1 MKTSGFLFLLLLA
14 PLPATAQGSRSTA
27 SSPPSD
33 VEVTRSATLRITI
46 PSDPASIFDYF
57 VDAKKLE
64 SWFPDQAVSEAQ
76 LGGRYHF
83 RWNDSPGVWSGRY
96 TYFIRGNSLAYT
108 WQAPGDEYETNVQIK
123 LIPQA
128 GGTLVE
134 MTHSGFTSNAAL
146 DKAIK
151 TWLFYLDNLR
161 SVIAGGEDLR
171 VKQRQKPSRRSSRRA
186 KRADCSRKANSRGRW
201 K

>member
-1 MKTSGFLFLLLLA
+1 MKTRGVLSLIPLLLVSVT
-14 PLPATAQGSRSTA
+14 ATAQRSRRA
-27 SSPPSD
+27 APPPPSD
-33 VEVTRSATLRITI
+33 VEVTRSATMRIAI
-46 PSDPASIFDYF
+46 ASDPASIFDYL

-83 RWNDSPGVWSGRY
+83 RWNDMTGVWSGRY
-96 TYFIRGNSLAYT
+96 TNFIRGNTLAYT
-108 WQAPGDEYETNVQIK
+108 WEAPGDEYETTVLIK

-151 TWLFYLDNLR
+151 AWLFYLDNLR
-161 SVIAGGEDLR
+161 SVIEQGVDLR
-171 VKQRQKPSRRSSRRA
+171 EQQRKKPARRTSRS
-186 KRADCSRKANSRGRW
+186 KREN
-201 K
+201 

>member
-1 MKTSGFLFLLLLA
+1 MRAMKTRGFLCLILLLLNG
-14 PLPATAQGSRSTA
+14 LPAIAQRSRHATPA
-27 SSPPSD
+27 PAPVSD

-46 PSDPASIFDYF
+46 ASDPVSIFDDL

-83 RWNDSPGVWSGRY
+83 RWNDSTGVWSGRY
-96 TYFIRGNSLAYT
+96 TYFIRGNTLAYT
-108 WQAPGDEYETNVQIK
+108 WQAPGDEYETNVLIK
-123 LIPQA
+123 LIPQ
-128 GGTLVE
+128 GSGTLVE

-151 TWLFYLDNLR
+151 AWLFYLDNLR
-161 SVIAGGEDLR
+161 SVIEQGVDLR
-171 VKQRQKPSRRSSRRA
+171 VQARQKPAHRTSRPARRS
-186 KRADCSRKANSRGRW
+186 N
-201 K
+201 

>member
-1 MKTSGFLFLLLLA
+1 MGFLILLLLSS
-14 PLPATAQGSRSTA
+14 LPAIAQHARVTA
-27 SSPPSD
+27 SSPASN
-33 VEVTRSATLRITI
+33 VEVTRSATLRIAI
-46 PSDPASIFDYF
+46 PSDPASIFDYL

-83 RWNDSPGVWSGRY
+83 RWKDSPDVWSGRY
-96 TYFIRGNSLAYT
+96 TSFIRGNSLAYT
-108 WQAPGDEYETNVQIK
+108 WQAPGDAYETNVQIK

-128 GGTLVE
+128 GGTLLE

-151 TWLFYLDNLR
+151 SWLFYLDNLQ
-161 SVIAGGEDLR
+161 SVISGGADLR
-171 VKQRQKPSRRSSRRA
+171 EQQRQKPARRSSRPD
-186 KRADCSRKANSRGRW
+186 KRAN
-201 K
+201 

>member
-1 MKTSGFLFLLLLA
+1 MKTRGLISLILILLA
-14 PLPATAQGSRSTA
+14 SFTARAQRSRRGTA
-27 SSPPSD
+27 SQASD

-46 PSDPASIFDYF
+46 ASDPVNIFDYL

-108 WQAPGDEYETNVQIK
+108 WQAPGDEYETNVQAK

-128 GGTLVE
+128 GGTLIE
-134 MTHSGFTSNAAL
+134 MTHSGFTSDAAL

-151 TWLFYLDNLR
+151 AWLFYLDNLR
-161 SVIAGGEDLR
+161 SVIEEGVDLR
-171 VKQRQKPSRRSSRRA
+171 QQARQKSARRPSRA
-186 KRADCSRKANSRGRW
+186 TKRNR
-201 K
+201 